1 MIFFIIGP
9 VKKQKQEEQ
18 ELSPLKKGVCYRN
31 TGSSISYSKIK
42 IFTFM

>member
-18 ELSPLKKGVCYRN
+18 ELSPLKKVYV
-31 TGSSISYSKIK
+31 TAIPAQVFHTVK
-42 IFTFM
+42 